1 MAKSGIEQVNTTD
14 TFQGWLNKTNELV
27 SLFNTDT
34 LTASALGDT
43 TIGNAALIGTF
54 SANTVNVV
62 DTISANTASVL
73 SIRNRGPLTA
83 SIGVQSPLNVSNTER
98 TLLSLTAG
106 AGPIVEMTNQFPV
119 TWKFGL
125 SSSGQEA
132 ELQFARGASDP
143 VLRLTQNGIFVGGS
157 ATISQDL
164 TILGSVTGNIST
176 ATALATART
185 IAASGDVVWSVSFNG
200 TSNVTATAT
209 IQTDSVTNAKF
220 RQSTALSIVGRS
232 ANTTGNVADISAST
246 DHQVLRRS
254 GTTLGFGAIALNQSA
269 AVTGTLSVA
278 NGGTGQSTF
287 TAGRVLFGGTTVGSD
302 AALFWDNTNKRLGV
316 NTATPTERIDV
327 VGNVKADLFIGRAT
341 SANYADLAEKFIP
354 DQDYPAGTV
363 VYIGGEKEI
372 TASVSGCKAIGV
384 VSEFP
389 ALMMNAGQQDG
400 IFVALKGRVPVFVV
414 DNIKK
419 GDILIP
425 TDNGKAAKGSIDSK
439 NSIGV
444 ALSDSSNGKVEMLV
458 L

>member
-1 MAKSGIEQVNTTD
+1 MAKPGIETVETTD
-14 TFQGWLNKTNELV
+14 TFQVWLAKTNELV
-27 SLFNTDT
+27 TLFRVNAV
-34 LTASALGDT
+34 TASPAGDIT
-43 TIGNAALIGTF
+43 DGNATITGTF
-54 SANTVNVV
+54 SANTINVV
-62 DTISANTASVL
+62 DTMSANTASIV
-73 SIRNRGPLTA
+73 SVRNRGTITTP
-83 SIGVQSPLNVSNTER
+83 IGIQSPLSVNNTER

-132 ELQFARGASDP
+132 ELQFARGTAEP
-143 VLRLTQNGIFVGGS
+143 MMRMTQTGVIISGS
-157 ATISQDL
+157 ATINQDL
-164 TILGSVTGNIST
+164 TILGSVNGNIST
-176 ATALATART
+176 ASALATSRT
-185 IAASGDVVWSVSFNG
+185 ISASGDIVWSVSFNG
-200 TSNVTATAT
+200 SSNVSGIAT
-209 IQTDSVTNAKF
+209 IQNDSVTNAKF
-220 RQSTALSIVGRS
+220 RQSTALSVVGRS
-232 ANTTGNVADISAST
+232 TNTTGDVADISAST

-269 AVTGTLSVA
+269 AVTGTLAVA
-278 NGGTGQSTF
+278 NGGTGQSSF
-287 TAGRVLFGGTTVGSD
+287 TAGRILFGGATINSD

-316 NTATPTERIDV
+316 NTTTPTERIDV

-354 DQDYPAGTV
+354 DQEYPAGTV
-363 VYIGGEKEI
+363 VYIGGEREI

-425 TDNGKAAKGSIDSK
+425 ADNGKAAKGSIDSK
-439 NSIGV
+439 NSIGI